1 MVTARINLEQ
11 YKRRRDASENRY
23 VPPTIQSTD
32 SRVEKKFTGIRSR
45 MWNHAKATMQIEH
58 EKEISL
64 GVNDRKD
71 KNKKKDSLYTMTK
84 MSWGTVRVCV
94 QWNCQQR
101 RDRSGPNCQKFSTIV
116 VFLWL
121 FPFSSVNLLSSFLSQ
136 FTAWDWNGL
145 ENSIFIHQA
154 YWFVLT
160 PFSAFHDKIKN
171 SKHENP

>member
-1 MVTARINLEQ
+1 MVTARINLER

-32 SRVEKKFTGIRSR
+32 SRVEKKFAGIRSR
-45 MWNHAKATMQIEH
+45 MWNHAKASMQIEQ
-58 EKEISL
+58 EKVISL

-101 RDRSGPNCQKFSTIV
+101 RDRSGPNCQKSSTIV
-116 VFLWL
+116 V
-121 FPFSSVNLLSSFLSQ
+121 
-136 FTAWDWNGL
+136 
-145 ENSIFIHQA
+145 SITEKRWRID
-154 YWFVLT
+154 L
-160 PFSAFHDKIKN
+160 KK
-171 SKHENP
+171 